1 MKQELFTPKE
11 RHKDAG
17 TYFDDLLGK
26 KPPTPEELNSLAI
39 RAEIN
44 ARPGVAV
51 FVSRETLEQAQS
63 VVALWQRYGEVSSD
77 LRVLV
82 DSTIKPGSMEV
93 RYRNV

>member
-1 MKQELFTPKE
+1 MTQELFVPKK

-26 KPPTPEELNSLAI
+26 KPPTDNELNSLAI

-44 ARPGVAV
+44 ARPGVCV
-51 FVSRETLEQAQS
+51 YVSRGTLVKMQS
-63 VVALWQRYGEVSSD
+63 IVALWQRYEQVSKS

-82 DSTIKPGSMEV
+82 DDTLKPGAVEV
-93 RYRNV
+93 RYAK